1 MASDIEQNV
10 REEIQQLLKN
20 INAAWVKGRS
30 EDLEEYFHEDM
41 VIFDPG
47 FGRRGIGKKACV
59 ESYKDF
65 TSHATIHE
73 FTESDP
79 AIDIWGDTAV
89 AIYKF
94 EINYKTN
101 GEDHRDFG
109 QDLFVFIRER
119 GKWRA
124 VWRVI
129 IPLPGGG

>member
-41 VIFDPG
+41 VIFDLG

-73 FTESDP
+73 FKESDP

-94 EINYKTN
+94 EIDYETN